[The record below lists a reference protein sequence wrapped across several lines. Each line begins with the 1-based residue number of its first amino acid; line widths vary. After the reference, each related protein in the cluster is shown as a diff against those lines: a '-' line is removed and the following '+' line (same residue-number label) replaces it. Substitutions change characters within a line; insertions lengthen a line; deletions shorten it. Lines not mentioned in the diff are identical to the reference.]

1 MADGGNSRG
10 GPGLSATWWGGAA
23 LICSVAAIGGLVK
36 GIWWAAIFFVPAV
49 FGAVMALRSGRIGN
63 Y

>member
-1 MADGGNSRG
+1 MTDGGNSRRG
-10 GPGLSATWWGGAA
+10 QGLSATWWGGAA

-49 FGAVMALRSGRIGN
+49 FGAVRALWSVRARN

>member
-1 MADGGNSRG
+1 MTDDGNGRRG
-10 GPGLSATWWGGAA
+10 QGLSATWWGGAA

-36 GIWWAAIFFVPAV
+36 GIWWAALFFVPAV
-49 FGAVMALRSGRIGN
+49 FGAVRARRSAREGN